1 MAPTMVTAAK
11 APVQIRRFTVGVV
24 AVLRG
29 VDGGGGVGAGPR
41 RMGRGGLEDA
51 AMAIAFYEL

>member
-1 MAPTMVTAAK
+1 
-11 APVQIRRFTVGVV
+11 V